1 MIAPSDGV
9 ITELN
14 VREGQQVAPAMPLM
28 RIADLSRV
36 WITIELPEDQA
47 GLLHAGQKVTAR
59 LRAIAGKTFSGAV
72 EYVYPRLEASTRT
85 VSARI
90 AFDNPKGELKPGM
103 YADVS
108 LEQASQDDDQED
120 ALLVP
125 SEAVI
130 RTGTRTVVIVEEA
143 AGRFRPAAVELGP
156 ERQGRTV
163 VLAGLQ
169 EGERV
174 VVSGQFLIDSE
185 ASLRGAFDRLDSAP
199 AGEQP

>member
-1 MIAPSDGV
+1 
-9 ITELN
+9 
-14 VREGQQVAPAMPLM
+14 
-28 RIADLSRV
+28 
-36 WITIELPEDQA
+36 
-47 GLLHAGQKVTAR
+47 
-59 LRAIAGKTFSGAV
+59 
-72 EYVYPRLEASTRT
+72 
-85 VSARI
+85 
-90 AFDNPKGELKPGM
+90 M

-156 ERQGRTV
+156 ERQGQTV

-185 ASLRGAFDRLDSAP
+185 ASLRGAFDRLGSAP